1 MAENTKH
8 VVSHIDFNGDSID
21 IKDAV
26 ARQAA
31 SDASNAVSELAKNVV
46 TDIAQGI
53 SDYTIRVTKNGL
65 AIDVPI
71 KGLSSKLDELTEAI
85 GGSGG
90 SGGNISLD
98 SPEFTGIPKAPTA
111 ASGSDTTQI
120 ANTKFV
126 QSELAARS
134 TAQQAAIN
142 AAYENAT
149 KYADTK
155 IAELVDGAPET
166 MDTLKEVAAAIN
178 DIQIGGSNL
187 IPNIASNWQQGN
199 WDEFSGNYS
208 NNNGR
213 ICTKVGLKVSPR
225 ETYSIKIYL
234 NGVTGKHLLFRT
246 YGSDGSFIGSVVG
259 ITNRIYTVPSNVYE
273 LRFVLYENV
282 TLDDLTNGAV
292 RVNVEKVN
300 NSIIDLKML
309 GWSVPEDCPIQNEV
323 NDNQFIQKVGRV
335 DLGSLGYNHEAY
347 GVYTYAIQNKIK
359 VHIVVE
365 TASNI
370 YCRDYLT
377 VSWDNLS
384 TQGKVDTNYI
394 ASSGD
399 GAIGFNTTLSAEQFQ
414 SKMQG
419 QYLYYELATPITT
432 TIDGNEIGETVSD
445 VRKETTV
452 NLLPASSST
461 STKNGVTFTG
471 NGDGTY
477 TLTGTATDKAH
488 FVICGNIIRDISN
501 KLPLKLLGGI
511 SNNVYV
517 EYVNTSDDSKSIT
530 DKGTGGAVINN
541 ANNSLL
547 CITVLAGETLPN
559 VVIKPMLTTNLDAT
573 YDDFVPYTGSTGQ
586 INSDVADIKSALDG
600 KADTI
605 LYDKSANTLYL
616 KRGST
621 VLSSTEIKSGGGATI
636 TPKPTVNPQIV
647 NGDGNV
653 IITWEDPT
661 DVTCDGAMLSQ
672 WAGTKLVMKEDGY
685 PTSPDDGILL
695 LDNTTRDKYKTVG
708 FTKDGLTN
716 DKQYYFVLFPYSTDD
731 VYNYD
736 SGNRLLGEPTEEFK
750 IVTFAGG
757 TDKEIAK
764 MIQAHYDNTINIADY
779 WAVGDTRSVSL
790 SAMSATGVGESH
802 RAQTVQFVI
811 GDFDHDDLEN
821 PINGHSKAAV
831 TILQKDCLMDASNAS
846 NPVNGSNDTEK
857 GYIHQSNSN
866 IHGWKNCA
874 RRTWCNNVYYNALP
888 STWQSMV
895 KTVNKTSGRGDGHS
909 SGTET
914 TQDKIFLAAEI
925 EIFGSTIDSMS
936 GEGTQYQ
943 YYKNAAA
950 NRYKMP
956 KWSSSYISHIYWE
969 RSPRR
974 GYTSYFCSVNYS
986 GNANHNLAADAY
998 GVAPCLCI

>member
-1 MAENTKH
+1 MAENNKH
-8 VVSHIDFNGDSID
+8 VVSHIDFNGDSMD
-21 IKDAV
+21 IQDAV
-26 ARQAA
+26 ARKAA
-31 SDASNAVSELAKNVV
+31 SDAAKAVSELTKNVV

-134 TAQQAAIN
+134 TAQQNAIN
-142 AAYENAT
+142 TAYENAT

-208 NNNGR
+208 NSNGR

-282 TLDDLTNGAV
+282 TLNDLTNGAV

-300 NSIIDLKML
+300 NSIIDLSML

-323 NDNQFIQKVGRV
+323 NDNQFIQKVERV
-335 DLGSLGYNHEAY
+335 DIGTLQMTKHFDPTRHLYSCSVLNIKPESSRDTAINGYCYGWTAVSRATDWEDGMFSYYSSSL
-347 GVYTYAIQNKIK
+347 VSDVVFITTTYT
-359 VHIVVE
+359 
-365 TASNI
+365 
-370 YCRDYLT
+370 D
-377 VSWDNLS
+377 
-384 TQGKVDTNYI
+384 VD
-394 ASSGD
+394 AFKQ
-399 GAIGFNTTLSAEQFQ
+399 AM
-414 SKMQG
+414 KG

-452 NLLPASSST
+452 NLLPAPSST
-461 STKNGVTFTG
+461 TTKNGVTFTR

-477 TLTGTATDKAH
+477 TLTGTATDEAN
-488 FVICGNIIRDISN
+488 FVICGNIIRDRLSD
-501 KLPLKLLGGI
+501 KLPLKLLGGV

-517 EYVNTSDDSKSIT
+517 AYVNTFDDSKSIA
-530 DKGTGGAVINN
+530 DKGTGGAIINN

-559 VVIKPMLTTNLDAT
+559 VVIKPMLTTNLNAT
-573 YDDFVPYTGSTGQ
+573 YDDFVPYTGDSGKL
-586 INSDVADIKSALDG
+586 NSDVADIKSALDG
-600 KADTI
+600 TADTI
-605 LYDKSANTLYL
+605 LYDKSASTLYL
-616 KRGST
+616 KSGST
-621 VLSSTEIKSGGGATI
+621 VLSSTEIKSGGESNRLTYYE
-636 TPKPTVNPQIV
+636 TR
-647 NGDGNV
+647 
-653 IITWEDPT
+653 
-661 DVTCDGAMLSQ
+661 
-672 WAGTKLVMKEDGY
+672 
-685 PTSPDDGILL
+685 PTSANKASSSDRVGSIEAFVASSKMTTGKPMADAKILQMNW
-695 LDNTTRDKYKTVG
+695 DNTSG
-708 FTKDGLTN
+708 W
-716 DKQYYFVLFPYSTDD
+716 
-731 VYNYD
+731 D
-736 SGNRLLGEPTEEFK
+736 SQLAMINS
-750 IVTFAGG
+750 G
-757 TDKEIAK
+757 TL
-764 MIQAHYDNTINIADY
+764 Q
-779 WAVGDTRSVSL
+779 
-790 SAMSATGVGESH
+790 H
-802 RAQTVQFVI
+802 R
-811 GDFDHDDLEN
+811 N
-821 PINGHSKAAV
+821 
-831 TILQKDCLMDASNAS
+831 M
-846 NPVNGSNDTEK
+846 
-857 GYIHQSNSN
+857 
-866 IHGWKNCA
+866 
-874 RRTWCNNVYYNALP
+874 
-888 STWQSMV
+888 
-895 KTVNKTSGRGDGHS
+895 S
-909 SGTET
+909 SGTWEPW
-914 TQDKIFLAAEI
+914 K
-925 EIFGSTIDSMS
+925 TILDSSNYSEQM
-936 GEGTQYQ
+936 GLEEGTWTPEFYKDETHAIGTDMAFGV
-943 YYKNAAA
+943 YYKIGKLVYIRGYVALQESSPCFSIKGIPLAIKAGVNIPLNNLLSVSISR
-950 NRYKMP
+950 NR
-956 KWSSSYISHIYWE
+956 SNVLNVCQSNLTEIRNI
-969 RSPRR
+969 
-974 GYTSYFCSVNYS
+974 GYTSSDKDIHWIIEGWYVT
-986 GNANHNLAADAY
+986 
-998 GVAPCLCI
+998 V